1 MKVFLFTEYYDYYL
15 DSFYS
20 RNDLS
25 HLTYEGHLETLLR
38 DYFGTD
44 GSYRNYF
51 RKIGHDATIVI
62 GNDRRLQTKWL
73 REHGIKT
80 DFPDN
85 REVVLLQIQ
94 EFQPDVFFI
103 SDIFKYTGD
112 FLRKV
117 SDTTGNIFAWIACP
131 YPDDLDFSH
140 IKCILSSSEA
150 FVENFRKRGLASEV
164 LKAAFDPAIKR
175 FLEDSKTI
183 EVSFIGGLSK
193 TTHSRRVAGLEHLV
207 RKGIDM
213 KIFGYGLAKPKSFLS
228 FLRPSL
234 EKNFCG
240 DIWGI
245 EMYRTLNRSKI
256 SLNFHIDV
264 GRNMNENMR
273 LYEATGCG
281 TLLMTENTPD
291 LKDKFKDGEEVV
303 SYDSFDDLID
313 KITYYLR
320 HDAEREEISR
330 NGQRACLERHG
341 YDKRIRD
348 FEKILFRYCS

>member
-1 MKVFLFTEYYDYYL
+1 MKIFLFTEYYDYYL
-15 DSFYS
+15 ENFYS

-25 HLTYEGHLETLLR
+25 HLTYKEHLEKLLS

-62 GNDRRLQTKWL
+62 GNDRWLQTKWL
-73 REHGIKT
+73 REHGIET
-80 DFPDN
+80 DFADK
-85 REVVLLQIQ
+85 REIVLLQIQ
-94 EFQPDVFFI
+94 EFKPDVFYI
-103 SDIFKYTGD
+103 SDIFSYAGD
-112 FLRKV
+112 FLKRV
-117 SDTTGNIFAWIACP
+117 SETTGNIIAWIACP
-131 YPDDLDFSH
+131 YPDDLDFSYV
-140 IKCILSSSEA
+140 KCVLSSSDQ
-150 FVENFRKRGLASEV
+150 FVENFRKRGLVSEV

-175 FLEDSKTI
+175 FLDNSKSI

-193 TTHSRRVAGLEHLV
+193 TVHSRRVAGLEYLV
-207 RKGIDM
+207 RKGIDV
-213 KIFGYGLAKPKSFLS
+213 KIFGYGLAKPFFP
-228 FLRPSL
+228 FLRSPL
-234 EKNFCG
+234 AKQFYG

-291 LKDKFKDGEEVV
+291 LNDKFRDGVEVI
-303 SYDSFDDLID
+303 SYDSLDDLID

-330 NGQRACLERHG
+330 NGQKACLERHG